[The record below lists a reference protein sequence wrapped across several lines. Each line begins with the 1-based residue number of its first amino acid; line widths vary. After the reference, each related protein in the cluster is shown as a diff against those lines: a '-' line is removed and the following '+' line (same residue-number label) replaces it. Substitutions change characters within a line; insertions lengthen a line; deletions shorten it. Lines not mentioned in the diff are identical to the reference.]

1 MTNLIDETHD
11 PGRRSWVASAN
22 GHPEFPIQNLPF
34 GVFSAPG
41 EAPRGGVAIGDEVFD
56 LKAALDA
63 GLFSGPAENAA
74 AAAAGPTLNALM
86 GLGKGPRTALRRRL
100 SDLLL
105 AGGEHESGA
114 KRVGALLR
122 KTDACTVHLPAAI
135 GAYTD
140 FFAGIHHAF
149 NAGLRAGRQPPLT
162 PNYKH
167 VPVAYHSR
175 ASSVIASGTPVA
187 RPNGQTV
194 LPGEEEPRF
203 GPCRKMDFE
212 LELGV
217 WIGPGN
223 ALGQPIPIAQAGD
236 HVVGLCLLND
246 WSARDIQRWEMQPLG
261 PFLAK
266 NFGTTI
272 SPWVVTTEA
281 LAPFRHPQ
289 PSRPAGDPRP
299 MPYLWDEADQKQG
312 AYNVELELLILT
324 EGMRAKRMPPHALAR
339 SNANHLYWT
348 VAQMVAHHTCGGCNL
363 QPGDIFGSGT
373 VSAPGRSG
381 FGSMTELTDDGT
393 RPLTLPSGESR
404 AFIEDGDEVIL
415 RATAR
420 RDGYATIGFGECRGR
435 ITASAPVQAN

>member
-34 GVFSAPG
+34 GVFSALG

-74 AAAAGPTLNALM
+74 AAAAGPTLNAFM

-122 KTDACTVHLPAAI
+122 KADACTVHLPAAI

-140 FFAGIHHAF
+140 FFAGIHHAS
-149 NAGLRAGRQPPLT
+149 NAGLRAGRQAPLT
-162 PNYKH
+162 PHYKH
-167 VPVAYHSR
+167 VPVASHSR

-187 RPNGQTV
+187 RPNGQSV

-203 GPCRKMDFE
+203 GLCRKMDFE

-261 PFLAK
+261 PFLGK

-281 LAPFRHPQ
+281 LAPFRQPQ
-289 PSRPAGDPRP
+289 PSRPPGDPRP

-312 AYNVELELLILT
+312 AYNVGLELLILT

-373 VSAPGRSG
+373 VFAPGRSG

-435 ITASAPVQAN
+435 ITASAPVQAS